1 MRGIKIEW
9 LRVAVHAGALLPL
22 ALLIWDAS
30 QNALSV
36 NPIQD
41 VTFRTGRTA
50 LALLVLTLACTPLN
64 TLFGFKKALAVRRAL
79 GLYAFAYA
87 GLHLFTFVY
96 LDYGLDLELIA
107 QTIAEK
113 RYVVVGF
120 AAFLILLPLALT
132 STKGWQKRL
141 GRRWKRLHRLTY
153 LAGVLAV
160 IHFVWLVKSD
170 ITEPVRFG
178 LVVALLLAL
187 RIPIV
192 RKTISGARARATGSI
207 RSAWERRQA
216 SLRAR
221 ILAPR
226 PQGTPRE
233 P

>member
-1 MRGIKIEW
+1 MRGVKLNW
-9 LRVAVHAGALLPL
+9 LRIAVHVGALLPL
-22 ALLIWDAS
+22 ALLVWDAT
-30 QNALSV
+30 QNTLSV

-50 LALLVLTLACTPLN
+50 LTLLVLSLACTPLN
-64 TLFGFKKALAVRRAL
+64 TLFGFKKALTVRRAL

-87 GLHLFTFVY
+87 GLHLFTFAY
-96 LDYGLDLELIA
+96 LDYGLDLALIA

-120 AAFLILLPLALT
+120 AAFVIMLPLVLT

-141 GRRWKRLHRLTY
+141 GKRWKRLHRLTY
-153 LAGVLAV
+153 VAGALAV

-178 LVVALLLAL
+178 MVVALLLAL

-192 RKTISGARARATGSI
+192 RKTISSARARLAGLI
-207 RSAWERRQA
+207 RGAWGRRQA
-216 SLRAR
+216 GLRATNE
-221 ILAPR
+221 LNGA
-226 PQGTPRE
+226 
-233 P
+233 

>member
-9 LRVAVHAGALLPL
+9 LRVAVHVGALLPL
-22 ALLIWDAS
+22 AFLIWDAS
-30 QNALSV
+30 QNTLSV

-64 TLFGFKKALAVRRAL
+64 TLFGFKRALSARRTL
-79 GLYAFAYA
+79 GLYTFMYV
-87 GLHLFTFVY
+87 GLHLFTFAF

-187 RIPIV
+187 RIPIL
-192 RKTISGARARATGSI
+192 RRTISGARARATGTI
-207 RSAWERRQA
+207 RGARARRQA
-216 SLRAR
+216 GVRATSEVHG
-221 ILAPR
+221 A
-226 PQGTPRE
+226 
-233 P
+233 